1 PAAAATESVNFA
13 LAPLSSQVAPDT
25 TFRISVRLSGGKDI
39 ASVPVQIQYD
49 PAQLTL
55 VNVNAGDY
63 LGRDGQAVALVHR
76 DDGPGNITINASR
89 PPGVAGV
96 SGEGVVC
103 VLTFQAKAA
112 GESLITISHPA
123 AVTSAQQQLTA
134 RGATARVV
142 VQ

>member
-55 VNVNAGDY
+55 VNVTAGDL
-63 LGRDGQAVALVHR
+63 LGRDNQAVALVHR
-76 DDGPGNITINASR
+76 DDGPGNITINAAR

-96 SGEGVVC
+96 NGAGVVC
-103 VLTFQAKAA
+103 VLSFQAKAA
-112 GESLITISHPA
+112 GDTGLTLTRAGAIN
-123 AVTSAQQQLTA
+123 SAQQQTPA
-134 RGATARVV
+134 PGS
-142 VQ
+142 